1 MFYRAFGMGHGERQL
16 AAFSESQSF
25 RTTEPQK
32 SEVGGQMTRSK
43 LTSDIRLLTSEIDSF
58 YDFCDFYDLNG
69 LPFTVHHSLF
79 TAYGSP
85 FTV

>member
-1 MFYRAFGMGHGERQL
+1 
-16 AAFSESQSF
+16 
-25 RTTEPQK
+25 
-32 SEVGGQMTRSK
+32 MTRSK